1 LLQSGRPLRLLV
13 AVEKPLGRAPHQRF
27 RHEQWTPYLASD
39 HGIELDFA
47 PFESPALADLM
58 DRPGRRAE
66 KLVRGA
72 AATARRWAQRHR
84 ARVYDGVVILRSASL
99 LGGAWYERY
108 LRASGIPYIFDF
120 DDAIWEP
127 APGWT
132 RHLWRSEAR
141 VPESIR
147 LAAAVTAGNTY
158 LADYARRFNP
168 DVTVIPTSIDLAQY
182 VRQPARPPA
191 SDFRVLWIGSAAT
204 LQYLDTIMPAL
215 RVLAQRIPLAL
226 RVVYNGPAREHS
238 GLRVEYSRWS
248 AATELRDLADCDVG
262 IMPLPDTPFSRGKC
276 GLKALQYMAVER
288 AAVVS
293 PVGVNRDIIRD
304 GENGLWAS
312 THDEWVARLEFLAR
326 DVAVR
331 ARLAA
336 AGRDTVEREYS
347 ATIVAAKFASVARAV
362 FTTARP
368 AQ

>member
-27 RHEQWTPYLASD
+27 RHEQWAPYLAD
-39 HGIELDFA
+39 HGIELDFE

-58 DRPGRRAE
+58 DRRGHRAE
-66 KLVRGA
+66 KLGRVV
-72 AATARRWAQRHR
+72 AATARRWVRRHT
-84 ARVYDGVVILRSASL
+84 ARGYDGVVIMRSASL
-99 LGGAWYERY
+99 LGGTWYERY

-132 RHLWRSEAR
+132 RHLWRSGTR

-147 LAAAVTAGNTY
+147 LAAAVTAGNSY
-158 LADYARRFNP
+158 LADYARRFNTR
-168 DVTVIPTSIDLAQY
+168 VTVIPTSIDIAQY
-182 VRQPARPPA
+182 TRQPARPPA

-204 LQYLDTIMPAL
+204 LQYLDTILSAL
-215 RVLAQRIPLAL
+215 HELCKRIPLTL
-226 RVVYNGPAREHS
+226 RVVYNGPSREHS
-238 GLRVEYSRWS
+238 GLRVEYSRWA

-288 AAVVS
+288 ATVVS

-312 THDEWVARLEFLAR
+312 THDEWVARLESLAR
-326 DVAVR
+326 DTSLR
-331 ARLAA
+331 GRLAR
-336 AGRDTVEREYS
+336 AGRETVERDYS
-347 ATIVAAKFASVARAV
+347 ATITAARFASIAR
-362 FTTARP
+362 TAFSATRSSR
-368 AQ
+368 